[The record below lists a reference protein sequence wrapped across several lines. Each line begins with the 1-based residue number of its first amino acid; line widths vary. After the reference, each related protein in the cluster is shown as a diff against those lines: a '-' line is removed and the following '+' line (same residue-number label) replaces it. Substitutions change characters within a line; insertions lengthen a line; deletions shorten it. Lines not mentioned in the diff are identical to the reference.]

1 MCLKPSSIP
10 PDEVIRKLG
19 TEDAKEKLLY
29 KLKFHS
35 LEVLYKTALTVNFL
49 QFAQHKNASTYVL
62 CNVNLPVPDNYAY
75 KLHGG
80 M

>member
-19 TEDAKEKLLY
+19 TENSKGKLLY

-35 LEVLYKTALTVNFL
+35 LELLYKTA
-49 QFAQHKNASTYVL
+49 
-62 CNVNLPVPDNYAY
+62 
-75 KLHGG
+75 
-80 M
+80 

>member
-19 TEDAKEKLLY
+19 TEDSKEKLLY

-35 LEVLYKTALTVNFL
+35 LELLYKTA
-49 QFAQHKNASTYVL
+49 
-62 CNVNLPVPDNYAY
+62 
-75 KLHGG
+75 
-80 M
+80 